1 MKKTLLFAAAV
12 LALAACSKESLV
24 KEDGV
29 IDASKIVFN
38 IQVENADATKGIK
51 TAWES
56 GDVIYL
62 FFEDSIE
69 QYVKMTY
76 NGTTWT
82 YSDKDSGTDYV
93 GLSLSASGK
102 KLSAVYFPGF
112 VYNGGP
118 EYYYKNAPHWRFG
131 KMQGFFQTAL
141 SEYTVT
147 EDNNAATLNAVLK
160 LKTLYDDLVQVFI
173 PSTEVA
179 KMPLTDGEEYVLNV
193 NNICP
198 VFLEEVTFDGIEN
211 QAVVSSY
218 ATTSEDGPRF
228 PLTGYF
234 GSMGGEQGYYFWGSI
249 FLYDEIDY
257 EFQLVKRNKDKK
269 YAISSMSKT
278 VPGKRLSDPTAIKL
292 TNLTYNG
299 HFVSL
304 GYEGGPL
311 WATGN
316 LDATNKTIVDPL
328 EAGEYFMYG
337 KTTPYNSSNAAYSGT
352 ENPLSTDNDAAYQ
365 ANNAWRTPTKAQFNA
380 LINGSNTSRTWESG
394 WTNNGEKKGGRLIT
408 SKVNGISLFL
418 ASTGSYQGGVFVY
431 AGEAGTYWSSTPYE
445 TDPGKDYAYFLNCGD
460 GYYYTYYTTRF
471 LGFPIR
477 PVKN

>member
-38 IQVENADATKGIK
+38 IQVENADAQATKGIK
-51 TAWES
+51 TAWEN
-56 GDVIYL
+56 GDVVYV
-62 FFEDSIE
+62 FFEDNTT

-76 NGTTWT
+76 NGTSWS
-82 YSDKDSGTDYV
+82 YADKDGGNTFT
-93 GLSLSASGK
+93 GLALTASGK
-102 KLSAVYFPGF
+102 KLSAVYMPDY
-112 VYNGGP
+112 VCSSAP
-118 EYYYKNAPHWRFG
+118 EYNDTDKWTFG
-131 KMQGFFQTAL
+131 NVEGFFQIAE
-141 SEYTVT
+141 SVEYSVT
-147 EDNNAATLNAVLK
+147 STSDVATLSATISLAAPGNLI
-160 LKTLYDDLVQVFI
+160 QICI
-173 PSTEVA
+173 PSTVVA
-179 KMPLTDGEEYVLNV
+179 APGSGNEYVLNGTH
-193 NNICP
+193 IIP
-198 VFLEEVTFDGIEN
+198 FTFYGIDPGGN
-211 QAVVSSY
+211 AIQGN
-218 ATTSEDGPRF
+218 TGPGL
-228 PLTGYF
+228 PMKAYSCTI
-234 GSMGGEQGYYFWGSI
+234 GSDTGYYFWGI
-249 FLYDEIDY
+249 LECAGTYDFD
-257 EFQLVKRNKDKK
+257 FQLVKRNTEKK
-269 YAISSMSKT
+269 YAISSYSKSVTGKT
-278 VPGKRLSDPTAIKL
+278 VPEHFAVKL
-292 TNLTYNG
+292 TGLTDNG
-299 HFVSL
+299 NFVSL
-304 GYEGGPL
+304 SYEGGPL

-337 KTTPYNSSNAAYSGT
+337 KTTPYNTSNAAYSGT

-365 ANNAWRTPTKAQFNA
+365 ANNAWRIPTKAQFNA

-394 WTNNGEKKGGRLIT
+394 WTNIGEKKGGRLIT

-418 ASTGSYQGGVFVY
+418 ASTGNYQGGEFVY